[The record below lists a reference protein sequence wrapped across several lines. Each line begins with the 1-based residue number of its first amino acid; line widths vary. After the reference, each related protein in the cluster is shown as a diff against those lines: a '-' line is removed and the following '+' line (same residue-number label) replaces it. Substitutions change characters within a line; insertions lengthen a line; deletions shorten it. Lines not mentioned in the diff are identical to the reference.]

1 MNNVHNS
8 QQDRIGLVVR
18 RVSGGSCQQ
27 CCPALSTTSLTHG
40 DFMLV
45 VDSSLNVFRTS
56 DL

>member
-1 MNNVHNS
+1 MNNVQNS

-27 CCPALSTTSLTHG
+27 CCLALSTSLTHR
-40 DFMLV
+40 DFMSI